1 MDYNQA
7 ILHATKGVTLILPGW
22 EGIFIWNYADNTL
35 MFKNGDYI
43 LNSQQLK
50 EFKLEERNDWY
61 YII

>member
-1 MDYNQA
+1 MNYNLA
-7 ILHATKGVTLILPGW
+7 TLYAVTGNILKLPGW